1 MARTRLRS
9 VFAAVSAAA
18 LLLTACASDD
28 DDTTTDDAAT
38 DDAAVDDTDTDAD
51 ATQDEDAGEDEP
63 AAADGDP
70 IRVGIITST
79 SGFLGAYGNAY
90 VEGLEAGLDYATDG
104 TGAVDGRPIE
114 FEIVDDSG
122 EPDQAISAAVDLV
135 GQGVTILAGSVSS
148 GVAVQ
153 MAPFA
158 EENQVLF
165 ISGPAATDAVT
176 GINDYTFRSGRQSY
190 QDVAAAASLVDDIE
204 GSTVVAFVQDSEFGA
219 ANIAALES
227 VLGEQGAEIAAVDVP
242 LSATEF
248 TPFVQQV
255 ADADPDLVFVAWAG
269 DTTPAMWEAM
279 GQQGIFEDYPVTT
292 GLGDVAT
299 WPLYGPAGP
308 DISFLSHY
316 YSTAQDNEINQLM
329 VDAVGDSVDLFT
341 PDGFTAAQMIV
352 RALEEADPEDVD
364 GMIAALEGWEFEG
377 PKGSMTIRASD
388 HALLQPMFTASM
400 LNIDDDPANIEVETI
415 EVLPPDATAPP
426 EAG

>member
-1 MARTRLRS
+1 MVRRRLH
-9 VFAAVSAAA
+9 AVLATIGAAA
-18 LLLTACASDD
+18 LLLAACDGG
-28 DDTTTDDAAT
+28 TTDTEDTAAEAPT
-38 DDAAVDDTDTDAD
+38 ETAEAPAEEP
-51 ATQDEDAGEDEP
+51 AEDAEP
-63 AAADGDP
+63 PAADGEP

-79 SGFLGAYGNAY
+79 SGFLGTYGNAY
-90 VEGLEAGLDYATDG
+90 LDGLEAGLDYATDG

-114 FEIVDDSG
+114 FEIVDDGG

-135 GQGVTILAGSVSS
+135 GQGITILAGSVSS

-165 ISGPAATDAVT
+165 ISGPAATDAIT
-176 GINDYTFRSGRQSY
+176 GINQYTFRSGRQSF

-204 GSTVVAFVQDSEFGA
+204 GSTVLAFVQDSEFGA
-219 ANIAALES
+219 ANIAAVEA
-227 VLGEQGAEIAAVDVP
+227 VLGAEGANVEAVEVP

-269 DTTPAMWEAM
+269 DTTPAMWETM
-279 GQQGIFEDYPVTT
+279 EQQGIFENYTVTT

-308 DISFLSHY
+308 DILFLSHY
-316 YSTAQDNEINQLM
+316 YSTAPDTEVNDWM
-329 VDAVGDSVDLFT
+329 VEAVGAGQADLFT
-341 PDGFTAAQMIV
+341 PDGFVAAQMIV
-352 RALEEADPEDVD
+352 RAVSEAGPDDVD
-364 GMIAALEGWEFEG
+364 GMIAALEGWTFDA
-377 PKGSMTIRASD
+377 PKGTTTIRTSD
-388 HALLQPMFTASM
+388 HAMLQPMFTASM
-400 LNIDDDPANIEVETI
+400 QNMDDDPANIDVETV
-415 EVLPPDATAPP
+415 EVLPPEATEPP

>member
-1 MARTRLRS
+1 M
-9 VFAAVSAAA
+9 
-18 LLLTACASDD
+18 
-28 DDTTTDDAAT
+28 
-38 DDAAVDDTDTDAD
+38 
-51 ATQDEDAGEDEP
+51 
-63 AAADGDP
+63 
-70 IRVGIITST
+70 
-79 SGFLGAYGNAY
+79 
-90 VEGLEAGLDYATDG
+90 
-104 TGAVDGRPIE
+104 
-114 FEIVDDSG
+114 
-122 EPDQAISAAVDLV
+122 
-135 GQGVTILAGSVSS
+135 TILAGSVSS

-227 VLGEQGAEIAAVDVP
+227 VLGEQGADIAAVEVP

-352 RALEEADPEDVD
+352 RALQEADPEDVD

-377 PKGSMTIRASD
+377 PKGAMTIRASD

>member
-90 VEGLEAGLDYATDG
+90 VEGLEAGLDYPTDV
-104 TGAVDGRPIE
+104 TPPFDGRPIE

>member
-1 MARTRLRS
+1 MARVRLRA
-9 VFAAVSAAA
+9 VLAAVGASA
-18 LLLTACASDD
+18 LLLAACNGA
-28 DDTTTDDAAT
+28 
-38 DDAAVDDTDTDAD
+38 
-51 ATQDEDAGEDEP
+51 DEDPTTQEATEAEPGEAAEDPGEDDGAEQP
-63 AAADGDP
+63 PAADGEP

-90 VEGLEAGLDYATDG
+90 LDGLQAGLDHATDG

-114 FEIVDDSG
+114 FEIVDDGG

-135 GQGVTILAGSVSS
+135 GQGITILAGSVSS

-158 EENQVLF
+158 EENQILF

-176 GINDYTFRSGRQSY
+176 GINPYTFRSGRQSY
-190 QDVAAAASLVDDIE
+190 QDVAAAASLVDDID
-204 GSTVVAFVQDSEFGA
+204 GSTVLAFVQDSEFGA
-219 ANIAALES
+219 ANIAAVES
-227 VLGEQGAEIAAVDVP
+227 VLGAEGADVVAVEVP

-269 DTTPAMWEAM
+269 DTTPAMWETM
-279 GQQGIFEDYPVTT
+279 EQQGIFENYTVTT

-308 DISFLSHY
+308 DILFLSHY
-316 YSTAQDNEINQLM
+316 YSTAPDNPVNDAM
-329 VDAVGDSVDLFT
+329 VEAVGADNVDLFT
-341 PDGFTAAQMIV
+341 PDGFVAAQMIV
-352 RALEEADPEDVD
+352 RALTEAGSDDVD
-364 GMIAALEGWEFEG
+364 GMISALEGWTFDA
-377 PKGSMTIRASD
+377 PKGETTIRASD
-388 HALLQPMFTASM
+388 HAMLQPMFTASM
-400 LNIDDDPANIEVETI
+400 LNMDDDPANIEVETV
-415 EVLPPDATAPP
+415 EVLPPEASEPP